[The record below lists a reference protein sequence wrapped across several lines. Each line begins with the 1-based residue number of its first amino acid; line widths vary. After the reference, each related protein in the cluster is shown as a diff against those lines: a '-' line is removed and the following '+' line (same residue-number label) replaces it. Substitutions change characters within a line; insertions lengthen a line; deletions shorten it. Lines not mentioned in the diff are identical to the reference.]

1 MKKINFTTAPAVC
14 STSIDIE
21 IDDNGKISFVR
32 FNGGC
37 HGSLQAV
44 SALVRGKTPAEA
56 AGIIRG
62 IKCGSKNTSCPDQ
75 LAEALTGIISEKK

>member
-44 SALVRGKTPAEA
+44 SLWSG
-56 AGIIRG
+56 
-62 IKCGSKNTSCPDQ
+62 
-75 LAEALTGIISEKK
+75 EKLLPKPQE